1 MKKIFE
7 KAARDYIN
15 SDDFPVIGYPH
26 LAFGDFINGAKFAHK
41 EMEKRMYA
49 FLESISELTGYDSVD
64 LKSSFDEFIKD
75 FKED

>member
-15 SDDFPVIGYPH
+15 SDKFPVIGYPH
-26 LAFGDFINGAKFAHK
+26 LAFGDFIKGAEFAQK

>member
-1 MKKIFE
+1 MNRIIE

-15 SDDFPVIGYPH
+15 SDEFPVFGYPH
-26 LAFGDFINGAKFAHK
+26 LAFGDFIKGGEFAQK
-41 EMEKRMYA
+41 EMEKCIYA

-75 FKED
+75 FKEN